1 MEILENKL
9 ADLLGWERRK
19 RREQTLVAVSCYA
32 IALAI
37 FVFPLHDYLPREWL
51 RWVTPAVL
59 FAGLAPWFFYR
70 ARWRGADAARALVR
84 LDKTLKL
91 DELAVT
97 AWELSGRPETEPAS
111 LFVLKQAQEKLRA
124 VEPRALL
131 PRRWSWPAY
140 VAAPLF
146 ALWFALVWLG
156 FDRQNFDQARHL
168 GPPTLAHKLRD
179 FSRDLQD
186 KARDQ
191 GLPDTL
197 KLSQELEKTAQKN
210 IEAKTADESFKKEL
224 AGAAKKFEA
233 AAKSGAEK
241 NSFSTAE
248 SEQSLKDLKAELEA
262 MRDLL
267 QLPDGVK
274 GTQELGQR
282 WTERLADLPQLKR
295 QFDKASRDGRSP
307 GQNEVKSF
315 LDQLD
320 RQVSGELDRRSL
332 IDAQQYLEQMMR
344 QGQGE
349 KGENYARSGAKGE
362 PDLTDDGAKEKT
374 HSNLPGKE
382 PGKRDDDFRSLPEF
396 RGGASTQVKGL
407 LGEGDSS
414 ALMLKG
420 KPTPGKSGLSQ
431 AEIVASYR
439 RQAEQDLNSERV
451 PEGLKE
457 TIKNYFLSLGG
468 SEDKK

>member
-9 ADLLGWERRK
+9 ADLLSWEHRK
-19 RREQTLVAVSCYA
+19 RREQTLVTVSCCA

-37 FVFPLHDYLPREWL
+37 LFFPLHDYLPSGWL

-59 FAGLAPWFFYR
+59 LAALAPWFFYR
-70 ARWRGADAARALVR
+70 ARWRSVDAARALVR
-84 LDKTLKL
+84 VDKTLKL

-97 AWELSGRPETEPAS
+97 AWELSGRAETGPAS
-111 LFVLKQAQEKLRA
+111 LFVLKQAEEKLRA

-131 PRRWSWPAY
+131 PRCWSWPAY

-146 ALWFALVWLG
+146 AIWFALVWFD
-156 FDRQNFDQARHL
+156 FDRQSFDQGRHS

-186 KARDQ
+186 KARNQ

-248 SEQSLKDLKAELEA
+248 SEQSLKDLRAELEA

-267 QLPDGVK
+267 QLADGLK
-274 GTQELGQR
+274 GTQELGQG

-295 QFDKASRDGRSP
+295 QFDKAQRDGRSP
-307 GQNEVKSF
+307 GQSEVKSF

-362 PDLTDDGAKEKT
+362 DLIDDGAKEKT

-382 PGKRDDDFRSLPEF
+382 PGKRDEAFHSLPEF

-407 LGEGDSS
+407 LGEGDSN

-420 KPTPGKSGLSQ
+420 NPTPGKSGLSQ
-431 AEIVASYR
+431 AEIVATYR

-457 TIKNYFLSLGG
+457 TIKNYFMSL
-468 SEDKK
+468 EEAKK